1 MNEPDIS
8 EALGKAA
15 EARDSV
21 EPALLQRIADAIQ
34 PTLQAV
40 RPLPRTWV
48 LVSALMLI
56 GGAVALGEGLRAGL
70 FGFAKMDV
78 IERVAIFFTLFW
90 LACVAGTEF
99 VNSMVPG
106 SRRRIAAG
114 KLGVSAGL
122 LLLCVFALF
131 FRDYHTEHFV
141 SAGLLC
147 LVTGVL
153 HAIPVGLMGWLL
165 LRRGVA
171 LNRISAGITAGTF
184 AGLAG
189 IALLELHCANFQAL
203 HILVWHTAVLPVSVA
218 VGVIWARVLQDG
230 KPGT

>member
-1 MNEPDIS
+1 M
-8 EALGKAA
+8 
-15 EARDSV
+15 
-21 EPALLQRIADAIQ
+21 
-34 PTLQAV
+34 
-40 RPLPRTWV
+40 
-48 LVSALMLI
+48 
-56 GGAVALGEGLRAGL
+56 
-70 FGFAKMDV
+70 
-78 IERVAIFFTLFW
+78 
-90 LACVAGTEF
+90 
-99 VNSMVPG
+99 
-106 SRRRIAAG
+106 
-114 KLGVSAGL
+114 